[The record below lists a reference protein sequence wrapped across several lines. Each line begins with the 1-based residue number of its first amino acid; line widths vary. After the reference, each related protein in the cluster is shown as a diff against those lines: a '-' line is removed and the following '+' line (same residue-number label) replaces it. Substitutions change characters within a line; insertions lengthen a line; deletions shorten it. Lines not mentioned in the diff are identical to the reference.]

1 MTHKQSGGV
10 ENRERERKKDKERER
25 ERLNPLIY
33 QDESLV
39 LLDCL
44 WDKL

>member
-10 ENRERERKKDKERER
+10 EKREREKEEKIKR